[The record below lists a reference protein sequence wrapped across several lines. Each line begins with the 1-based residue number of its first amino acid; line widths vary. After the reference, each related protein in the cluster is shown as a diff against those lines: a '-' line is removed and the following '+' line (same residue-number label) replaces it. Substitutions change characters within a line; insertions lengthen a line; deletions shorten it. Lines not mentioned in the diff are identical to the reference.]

1 MLVIYI
7 CAYIS
12 TCALIRSHTGMC
24 MYLYMHTHHYALLRN
39 VYMYNDLYIHI
50 YVYDLLRFQSL
61 GSDLHTLLEVVP
73 LVAIKKPVLLG

>member
-7 CAYIS
+7 CTYIS

-39 VYMYNDLYIHI
+39 VYMYNDLYIYI
-50 YVYDLLRFQSL
+50 YMYMICYVSKAW
-61 GSDLHTLLEVVP
+61 GVICIP
-73 LVAIKKPVLLG
+73 C